1 MTSSVAD
8 LHLHTVASDGTQTIS
23 EMVARARANGL
34 AAIAITD
41 HDTISAEL
49 AGRVVS
55 LQGVEVITGVELKAD
70 FDGVTGELLGYF
82 VDPQS
87 PPLRELLEWMEGARL
102 LRMEQ
107 MVEKCREAGIAV
119 GMTDVRRHAAGNL
132 GRPHLARALVESGA
146 VKETDEAF
154 ERLIGRGRPCYVSL
168 DKIGLREAVEIL
180 HGAGGAV
187 SVAHPCLMR
196 VPDWDEF
203 LDALVAA
210 GVDGMEL
217 VYPYRTSLATE
228 LAISPQLLVAKAGQR
243 GLLTTGGSDDHGL
256 DSSKVTLGQI
266 RLPYEH
272 VAALKRAVGLPADS

>member
-1 MTSSVAD
+1 VNGRLAD
-8 LHLHTVASDGTQTIS
+8 LHLHTIASDGTQTIS
-23 EMVARARANGL
+23 EMAARAHACGL
-34 AAIAITD
+34 GTIAITD
-41 HDTISAEL
+41 HDTISPEL
-49 AGRVVS
+49 TGRVAT
-55 LQGVEVITGVELKAD
+55 LQGIEVVTGVELKAD
-70 FDGVTGELLGYF
+70 FDGVTGELLAYF

-87 PPLRELLEWMEGARL
+87 PPLRELLERMEGARL

-107 MVEKCREAGIAV
+107 MVEKCREAGFGVEMA
-119 GMTDVRRHAAGNL
+119 DVRRHAAGNF

-146 VKETDEAF
+146 VRESDEAF
-154 ERLIGRGRPCYVSL
+154 ERLIGRGRRCYVSL
-168 DKIGLREAVEIL
+168 YKTGFREAVEIL

-196 VPDWDEF
+196 VPDWDAF

-228 LAISPQLLVAKAGQR
+228 LAISPELLVTKAGQR

-266 RLPYEH
+266 RLPYER
-272 VAALKRAVGLPADS
+272 VAALKRVTAA

>member
-1 MTSSVAD
+1 MTPSVAD

-23 EMVARARANGL
+23 EMVARAHACGL
-34 AAIAITD
+34 GAVAITD
-41 HDTISAEL
+41 HDTISPEL
-49 AGRVVS
+49 TGRVAT
-55 LQGVEVITGVELKAD
+55 LQGIEVITGVELKAD

-87 PPLRELLEWMEGARL
+87 PPLRELLQWMEGARL
-102 LRMEQ
+102 QRMEQ
-107 MVEKCREAGIAV
+107 MVEKCREAGIEV
-119 GMTDVRRHAAGNL
+119 GMPDVRRHAAGNF

-146 VKETDEAF
+146 VRESDEAF

-168 DKIGLREAVEIL
+168 DKIGFREAVEVL

-196 VPDWDEF
+196 VPDWDGF

-228 LAISPQLLVAKAGQR
+228 FAISPALLVAKAGQR

-256 DSSKVTLGQI
+256 ESTKVTLGQI

-272 VAALKRAVGLPADS
+272 VVALKRITAA

>member
-1 MTSSVAD
+1 MTTSFAD

-23 EMVARARANGL
+23 EMVARAHACGL

-41 HDTISAEL
+41 HDTISSEL
-49 AGRVVS
+49 TERVRTMG
-55 LQGVEVITGVELKAD
+55 GVEVITGVELKAD

-87 PPLRELLEWMEGARL
+87 LPLRKLLERMEGARL

-107 MVEKCREAGIAV
+107 MVEKCREAGIEV
-119 GMTDVRRHAAGNL
+119 GMPDVRRHAAGNF

-146 VKETDEAF
+146 VRQSDEAF

-168 DKIGLREAVEIL
+168 DKIGFREAVEIL

-196 VPDWDEF
+196 VPDWDGF
-203 LDALVAA
+203 LDALVAG

-217 VYPYRTSLATE
+217 VYPYRTSPTTD
-228 LAISPQLLVAKAGQR
+228 LAISPDLMTAKAGQR

-256 DSSKVTLGQI
+256 DSTKTTLGQI
-266 RLPYEH
+266 RLPYEC
-272 VAALKRAVGLPADS
+272 VTALKRVTAT